1 MWKLVEQPLWE
12 SAEWSQIMM
21 SKHNATFE
29 EGDTSVQ
36 TLLICH
42 LNTYITKRTTMM
54 LLSFSG
60 ADKRR
65 SQPGMQI
72 LSTRLSVGCLM
83 NIIICET
90 CWTFFFF
97 FPSEPFS
104 TISLIDANTISK
116 ICGAPICC
124 DSTTGGKFEH
134 SAVFSLRYHGRSSRG
149 CNRGLAGGGRREVL
163 QVRPPKRKRLD
174 CDGLFVE
181 LSPLFFN
188 VVVFF

>member
-97 FPSEPFS
+97 FHQNHFRPLAWLMPTQYQRFVERPSVA
-104 TISLIDANTISK
+104 IQQLVGSLNTLPYFRCVITVVAVEDAT
-116 ICGAPICC
+116 A
-124 DSTTGGKFEH
+124 
-134 SAVFSLRYHGRSSRG
+134 
-149 CNRGLAGGGRREVL
+149 VL
-163 QVRPPKRKRLD
+163 QV
-174 CDGLFVE
+174 VE
-181 LSPLFFN
+181 GEKSYRSDHQN
-188 VVVFF
+188 AND